1 MVSSRIFLFPLI
13 ILVLSSLFIGCTPS
27 SYSIRYKNNT
37 GLKSFED
44 SLKVGLVTDTTE
56 SMLYYSQIQDTSSE
70 FQDWEEDEEL
80 TSDDNPNINIA
91 SVLEQIKSSIH
102 HKDTVVYNT
111 SLKEKMLIEIIKYIN
126 APYKYGG
133 NSPDGIDCS
142 ALTQNVFSSS
152 LGINLFRSAR
162 EQYTQ
167 GLVIRDREDLVFGD
181 LVFFNTR
188 RRVRPGHVGIYI
200 GDNLFAHAS
209 SSNGVIVSSLDHKY
223 YSKRY
228 MGARRINDSFT
239 QN

>member
-1 MVSSRIFLFPLI
+1 MDSPRIFLFPLI
-13 ILVLSSLFIGCTPS
+13 ILVILSLFVGCTPS

-80 TSDDNPNINIA
+80 ASDDNPKINIA
-91 SVLEQIKSSIH
+91 SILEQIKSSIH
-102 HKDTVVYNT
+102 HKDTGVYNT
-111 SLKEKMLIEIIKYIN
+111 SLKEKMLIEIIKYID

-133 NSPDGIDCS
+133 NSADGIDCS

-162 EQYTQ
+162 EQFTQ
-167 GLVIRDREDLVFGD
+167 GVVIRDKEDLVFGD

-239 QN
+239 KN